1 MFVMIQNCMSPGA
14 SLYSC
19 FTVALNIKRPY
30 LYKLI
35 YHNTVSNNIT
45 EQKALN
51 SNRSC

>member
-1 MFVMIQNCMSPGA
+1 MFIMIQNCMSPGA

-19 FTVALNIKRPY
+19 FTVALNIKRSN

-35 YHNTVSNNIT
+35 YDNTVSNNIT